1 MNLSFR
7 PSRSLFYEIL
17 YQVLLLGIVFIFYS
31 FDRVGHGI
39 ETRVEGYEI
48 AFFLNYTLVA
58 FVINYGLLP
67 KYLYRKKYGHFFFYL
82 LVLIVVMS
90 FVEEGVL
97 ERIYFPTNRGTD
109 FPGVF
114 YELWDAIPTITI
126 LAGFKFAWDA
136 LKKQR
141 ELEEIRSAVKE
152 SELQFLRSQIN
163 PHFLFN
169 NLNNLYSYALEGS
182 SKTPEIILELSSVLR
197 YVLYECQ
204 TEYVSLEKE
213 IQHLKDFVKLS
224 ELQLEGRSKIDFS
237 CNDIASGFF
246 VAPLIF
252 LVFIENAFKH
262 SMSSLSE
269 NIRISIA
276 ISLTEDVLHFRCE
289 NTFSEESNIKSLSS
303 GIGLD
308 NVKRRLRILY
318 PKSHEL
324 SMEKESGIYKVFLK
338 MKLHKRNGR

>member
-1 MNLSFR
+1 MNLSLRLSR
-7 PSRSLFYEIL
+7 PLFYEIL
-17 YQVLLLGIVFIFYS
+17 FQVFLLGLVFVFYA
-31 FDRVGHGI
+31 FDRVGSSI

-48 AFFLNYTLVA
+48 AFFSNYVFAA
-58 FVINYGLLP
+58 FIINYFLLP
-67 KYLYRKKYGHFFFYL
+67 RYLYRKKYWHFFFCMF
-82 LVLIVVMS
+82 VLIAVVIFM
-90 FVEEGVL
+90 EEGVI
-97 ERIYFPTNRGTD
+97 EKIYFPTTRGTS

-114 YELWDAIPTITI
+114 YNLLNAMPTITI

-141 ELEEIRSAVKE
+141 ELEELRSAVKE
-152 SELQFLRSQIN
+152 NELQFLRSQIN

-204 TEYVSLEKE
+204 TEYVPLEKE
-213 IQHLKDFVKLS
+213 VRHLRDFVKLN

-237 CNDIASGFF
+237 CKDISSSFY

-269 NIRISIA
+269 NIRISID
-276 ISLTEDVLHFRCE
+276 ISMKGDLLYFRCE
-289 NTFSEESNIKSLSS
+289 NTFSEESNLDSLSS

-308 NVKRRLRILY
+308 NVKRRLYILY
-318 PKSHEL
+318 PKLHEL
-324 SMEKESGIYKVFLK
+324 DIEKEEGEYKVFLK